1 MSWKS
6 RLKLKDFRVRAK
18 PSNAFW
24 LGLLFGT
31 IVFTIVFWG
40 IDYSLGTGDEALKV
54 ALVLPA
60 YFFAGIFIVLLVG

>member
-54 ALVLPA
+54 ASVSYTHLPI
-60 YFFAGIFIVLLVG
+60 GGGSSRVI